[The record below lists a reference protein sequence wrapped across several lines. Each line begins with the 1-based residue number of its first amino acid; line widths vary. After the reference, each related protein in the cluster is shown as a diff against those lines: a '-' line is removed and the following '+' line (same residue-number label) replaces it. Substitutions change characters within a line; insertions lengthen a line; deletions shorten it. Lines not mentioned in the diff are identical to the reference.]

1 MEFKKHPLLTGIIVM
16 RERTQQP
23 NWVAAVFQN
32 AAVRLEVA
40 RQTTLAQLAEQLSS
54 LAEVH
59 GKLMLPVHVRVA
71 TAPSLPSPVTGTP
84 AILLDD
90 ATSTWRPPDGPGWGR
105 KFEGRK

>member
-1 MEFKKHPLLTGIIVM
+1 LTGIIVM

-40 RQTTLAQLAEQLSS
+40 RQITLAQLAEQLSA

-71 TAPSLPSPVTGTP
+71 TAPSSFRGDRYSRHI
-84 AILLDD
+84 A
-90 ATSTWRPPDGPGWGR
+90 R
-105 KFEGRK
+105 